1 MRATRGGAGS
11 FWTPLEHSR
20 QQSSQRLRAALHVQL
35 RSGRWSGR
43 QDSAGGSGAAPE
55 WRQRSSARP
64 CCVHGGGRG
73 ARLPTRCRPA
83 VFKPLAQELAA
94 NEEKIVKELIDCQGK
109 PVSNFT
115 FPPPHPCPFPYR
127 APYRSFAP
135 RPSICAGGG
144 FMPAQPGA
152 RRGHDAPR
160 GPLTPPSFVRRSTS
174 GGTSARTPPRW
185 SPNNPPPFRSLP
197 ACSNDAC
204 PDRTNAGGS
213 LSLSFCH
220 ILSLSY
226 SLSFSLILSH
236 SVSVIFSLILSHSL
250 SFSFSLILILSH
262 FLSHRHVPPRVPLP
276 PQPARSGPRW
286 RRRCAPRP
294 PPY

>member
-1 MRATRGGAGS
+1 
-11 FWTPLEHSR
+11 
-20 QQSSQRLRAALHVQL
+20 
-35 RSGRWSGR
+35 
-43 QDSAGGSGAAPE
+43 
-55 WRQRSSARP
+55 
-64 CCVHGGGRG
+64 
-73 ARLPTRCRPA
+73 
-83 VFKPLAQELAA
+83 
-94 NEEKIVKELIDCQGK
+94 VKELIDCQGK

-185 SPNNPPPFRSLP
+185 SPNKPPPFRSLP
-197 ACSNDAC
+197 ACSNDKC

-213 LSLSFCH
+213 LSLSHYVIFCLCHIRSHSLSFALILSHSLSFCLCH
-220 ILSLSY
+220 ILSH
-226 SLSFSLILSH
+226 SLSFSLI
-236 SVSVIFSLILSHSL
+236 LILSHSL
-250 SFSFSLILILSH
+250 SFSSSLIFSLTVTSPHASPYRPNPRAPGPGGEGDARLAPPRTNRT
-262 FLSHRHVPPRVPLP
+262 RHVLHPVLIGH
-276 PQPARSGPRW
+276 ATSFT
-286 RRRCAPRP
+286 
-294 PPY
+294 PY